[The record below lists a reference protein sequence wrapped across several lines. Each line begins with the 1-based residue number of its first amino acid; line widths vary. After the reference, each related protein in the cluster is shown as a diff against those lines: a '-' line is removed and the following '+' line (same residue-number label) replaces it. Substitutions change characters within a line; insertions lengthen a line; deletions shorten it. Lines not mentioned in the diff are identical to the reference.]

1 MQAKNCSCSSALE
14 VLVWSFLSC
23 GGDEELG
30 KLFVILFG
38 SQGNG
43 SDDDSGGASSS
54 SSFCRGAEIICRLLS
69 LRRIDDAT
77 IAAQGSHDGCV
88 VVDMEVSAWCFVL

>member
-14 VLVWSFLSC
+14 VLVWCVLSC

-30 KLFVILFG
+30 KFVSDSEVLFG

-43 SDDDSGGASSS
+43 SDDESGGVSSS
-54 SSFCRGAEIICRLLS
+54 SSFCREAEIICCLLS
-69 LRRIDDAT
+69 L
-77 IAAQGSHDGCV
+77 
-88 VVDMEVSAWCFVL
+88 L

>member
-43 SDDDSGGASSS
+43 SDDDNGGASSS
-54 SSFCRGAEIICRLLS
+54 SSSFCREAEMICRLLS
-69 LRRIDDAT
+69 RL
-77 IAAQGSHDGCV
+77 
-88 VVDMEVSAWCFVL
+88 

>member
-1 MQAKNCSCSSALE
+1 MQAKNCSCSSVLE
-14 VLVWSFLSC
+14 VLIWCFLSC

-30 KLFVILFG
+30 KFVSDSIEILFG

-54 SSFCRGAEIICRLLS
+54 SSFFCREAEICRLLS
-69 LRRIDDAT
+69 RL
-77 IAAQGSHDGCV
+77 
-88 VVDMEVSAWCFVL
+88 